1 MYKICSKCQK
11 NLELSNFYSDKR
23 YILGVRGV
31 CKPCMNKDSLERHGV
46 KKEQNF
52 SKQKEYKAKN
62 PEKIKNIAKNYAK
75 NNRPKV
81 NSRLAQYRAKKLQ
94 ATPSWLSAIQKA
106 QIQEFYD
113 IALAKTMQNG
123 IVYEVDHIHPLLGDG
138 FRGLHVPWNLQVISR
153 FENRSKGNKLRQ

>member
-1 MYKICSKCQK
+1 M
-11 NLELSNFYSDKR
+11 ELSNFYSDKR

-31 CKPCMNKDSLERHGV
+31 CKPCMNKDSSKRHIV
-46 KKEQNF
+46 KREQNML
-52 SKQKEYKAKN
+52 KQKEYKAKN
-62 PEKIKNIAKNYAK
+62 PEKIKNIAKKSAQ

-113 IALAKTMQNG
+113 IALAKTVQTG
-123 IVYEVDHIHPLLGDG
+123 IDYEVDHIYPLQGNG
-138 FRGLHVPWNLQVISR
+138 FTGLHVPWNLQVITMS
-153 FENRSKGNKLRQ
+153 ENRRKQNRIEGQK